1 MGVQPVGTA
10 DTGAMALPP
19 DPADAAWYRFGSWPG
34 HTEGATVIAAHVDA
48 LDYDIGPLSRLP
60 EATAGTEIFVTVDD
74 GSTMRYIVQTEGMV
88 RKPEVDWPSVFDR
101 NGPPR
106 LVVVTCGGEFDYER
120 RVYLDNVVVTAMPA
134 D

>member
-1 MGVQPVGTA
+1 M
-10 DTGAMALPP
+10 
-19 DPADAAWYRFGSWPG
+19 
-34 HTEGATVIAAHVDA
+34 IAAHVDA